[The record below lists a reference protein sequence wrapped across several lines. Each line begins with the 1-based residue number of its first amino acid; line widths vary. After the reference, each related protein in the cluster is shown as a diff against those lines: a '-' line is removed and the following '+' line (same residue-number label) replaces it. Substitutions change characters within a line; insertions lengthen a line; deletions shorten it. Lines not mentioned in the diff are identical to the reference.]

1 MQFPGMVQNSD
12 SISRG
17 KLAAFQAVASH
28 ALTFDSSNTLRHICA
43 ATIETNG
50 SNQGE
55 AFREFFHRVAIIAT
69 RNEPCALV
77 GMKKNGKKARM
88 IEIELN
94 AILLLCF
101 IN

>member
-1 MQFPGMVQNSD
+1 M
-12 SISRG
+12 
-17 KLAAFQAVASH
+17 
-28 ALTFDSSNTLRHICA
+28 RHIYA

-55 AFREFFHRVAIIAT
+55 AFRGFFHRVAIIAT

-77 GMKKNGKKARM
+77 DMIKKNGKKARM

-101 IN
+101 TKLDMD